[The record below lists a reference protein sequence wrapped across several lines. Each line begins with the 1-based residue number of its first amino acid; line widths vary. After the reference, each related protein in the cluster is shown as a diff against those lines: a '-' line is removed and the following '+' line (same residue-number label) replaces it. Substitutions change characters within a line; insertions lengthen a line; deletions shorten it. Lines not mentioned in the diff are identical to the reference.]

1 MKQDSAADVP
11 RKVALLRRAA
21 IFADLPDEE
30 LTPIAEVAAVG
41 EIAAETQL
49 AEQGERPRFL
59 YLLLDGQI
67 GVDVLGPDGTGSV
80 VDVREPIDL
89 FPLAAVLTDAPH
101 LVSARAISEAT
112 LVAIPAAAF
121 RAIAQS
127 HPRLAFS
134 MLVSLSNQ
142 NRDWLRQ
149 MNDLKLLSAAQRL
162 ARYILS
168 LGRERGADAP
178 IALPLRKHFLAS
190 RLGTTPENLSRAF
203 AVLREQGVAT
213 HGSQIVIGDAK
224 RLAAFAGGD
233 GAIDLEVM

>member
-1 MKQDSAADVP
+1 MNQDSAADIP
-11 RKVALLRRAA
+11 RKVVLLRRAA
-21 IFADLPDEE
+21 IFADLPEEE
-30 LTPIAEVAAVG
+30 LAPIAEVAAVG
-41 EIAAETQL
+41 KIEAETQL
-49 AEQGERPRFL
+49 AAQGERPQFL
-59 YLLLDGQI
+59 YLLLEGQV

-80 VDVREPIDL
+80 VDVREPIDV

-101 LVSARAISEAT
+101 LVSARAISEVT

-168 LGRERGADAP
+168 LGREHGAGAP
-178 IALPLRKHFLAS
+178 ILLPLRKHFLAS

-203 AVLREQGVAT
+203 AVLREHGVAT
-213 HGSQIVIGDAK
+213 HGSQIVIGDPK
-224 RLAAFAGGD
+224 RLAAFAGDD
-233 GAIDLEVM
+233 GTIDLEVM